1 MKHSHHHH
9 ENDSS
14 KNLKV
19 AFFLNFS
26 FTIIE
31 LIGGIYTNSVAI
43 IADSLHDLGDTLS
56 LGLSWFLEKYSSK
69 DRSKK
74 FSYGYKRFSL
84 LSALINS
91 AILIIGSIVILY
103 KTIPRLLNPETS
115 NYVGMLL
122 LGVLGMIVNG
132 VAVFKLKK
140 GSSLNEKV
148 VAWHLLEDL
157 LGWIAIFIISI
168 INQFI
173 EIPILDPILAVIFA
187 IVIFYNAIKNLKP
200 IVAIFLQSTPLDVDV
215 NELETKIKNIKTIN
229 SIHDM
234 HLWTMDSE
242 NHILTIHVV
251 LKGKITPTKVKSVKK
266 QIRKVVYSMKIKH
279 VTIEVEEKNEI
290 CEYNDC

>member
-122 LGVLGMIVNG
+122 LAVLGMIVNG

-251 LKGKITPTKVKSVKK
+251 LKGKITPTKVK
-266 QIRKVVYSMKIKH
+266 
-279 VTIEVEEKNEI
+279 
-290 CEYNDC
+290 

>member
-122 LGVLGMIVNG
+122 LAVLGMIVNG

-234 HLWTMDSE
+234 HLRTMDSE